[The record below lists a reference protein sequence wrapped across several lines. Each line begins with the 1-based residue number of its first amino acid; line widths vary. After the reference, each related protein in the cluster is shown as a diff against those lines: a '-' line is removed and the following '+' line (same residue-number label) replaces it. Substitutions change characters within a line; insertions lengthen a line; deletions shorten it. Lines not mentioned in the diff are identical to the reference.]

1 MTNDEAKSNDE
12 VKESSA
18 VHRMNSDPE
27 VIDAGIQSSEAKI
40 QPKSSEVKVE
50 VQPSDTPIQER
61 LKRAYIDEYNTLK
74 VSDMKPEQV
83 RFHIADIED
92 NIKILQTQLQ
102 AALDVDNEWAE
113 TATAAEREIVR
124 KKDKAYRNQARPAM
138 NADGTIKTTKPRE
151 AKPVVLGDAGSQ
163 AFENLVE
170 KLIKGGLT
178 RENAIKLLKG
188 GK

>member
-18 VHRMNSDPE
+18 VHQVNST
-27 VIDAGIQSSEAKI
+27 
-40 QPKSSEVKVE
+40 

-178 RENAIKLLKG
+178 RENAVKLLKG